1 MRVCYSAMAAVH
13 TLVPTISRS
22 WRLLMFLQ
30 RYLWL
35 YIIILKSFLVY
46 LSDIF
51 TATTM
56 LTTSTWSNQ
65 IFDDCQHQDGCF
77 YIPFNVGKWLF
88 VGCIIFGFLL
98 VCCSPRQENLSLI
111 IRSWRMKPGNQRRSS
126 PVVISLMLS
135 RT

>member
-1 MRVCYSAMAAVH
+1 MLVWHSMMAAVH
-13 TLVPTISRS
+13 PLVPIILRS
-22 WRLLMFLQ
+22 ERLLIFLQ

-65 IFDDCQHQDGCF
+65 IFNDCQHQDGCF

-98 VCCSPRQENLSLI
+98 VCCSPRQENVSLI
-111 IRSWRMKPGNQRRSS
+111 MHSWRTKPENRRKSL
-126 PVVISLMLS
+126 PVVISLTLS

>member
-1 MRVCYSAMAAVH
+1 MRV
-13 TLVPTISRS
+13 
-22 WRLLMFLQ
+22 Q

-35 YIIILKSFLVY
+35 YIILLKSFLVY

-65 IFDDCQHQDGCF
+65 IFNDCQHQDGCF
-77 YIPFNVGKWLF
+77 YIPFDVGKWLF

-98 VCCSPRQENLSLI
+98 VCKSYAGERESNHSVAS
-111 IRSWRMKPGNQRRSS
+111 IRSSQIEEDYR
-126 PVVISLMLS
+126 
-135 RT
+135 